1 MQRRSQFLT
10 ILVCFIASFALAN
23 AAFAQFAGANWKRWD
38 WSVLYPGDEASSTVA
53 RFLGAEG
60 SLEQCS
66 VGLFA
71 AEVEV
76 PPADDFAASSFSS
89 FGKCQIASVASQF
102 SRGTRWCHLQL
113 LAISQE
119 FRSTWETSFAELKY
133 QAELIGCAK
142 AALLEAESQRR
153 AHEYWSYYEDRN
165 RWLESSA
172 STMLNGK
179 SNWKLEALAKS
190 YWLNGTTEF
199 FFSSLSEAPSEKIA
213 ATGSEV
219 NRLLDQAASS
229 LLELNEQLVGNS
241 RWLLSSQK
249 RMKQTFRLASA
260 VLSRGENR
268 ADQNRAWLGKQ
279 SIQCCE
285 YFSTVVMLETRR
297 GIKRIETAVSEM
309 VEGAVSILG
318 WLPVEAIGYVF
329 AE

>member
-1 MQRRSQFLT
+1 M
-10 ILVCFIASFALAN
+10 
-23 AAFAQFAGANWKRWD
+23 
-38 WSVLYPGDEASSTVA
+38 
-53 RFLGAEG
+53 
-60 SLEQCS
+60 
-66 VGLFA
+66 GLFV
-71 AEVEV
+71 AETEV
-76 PPADDFAASSFSS
+76 PSAGDFAPPSYSS
-89 FGKCQIASVASQF
+89 FGKCQIASASSQF

-113 LAISQE
+113 LDISQE
-119 FRSTWETSFAELKY
+119 FRSTWEASLAELKY

-142 AALLEAESQRR
+142 AALLETESQRR
-153 AHEYWSYYEDRN
+153 AHEYWGYYEDRN
-165 RWLESSA
+165 RWLGSSA
-172 STMLNGK
+172 STMLNGE

-213 ATGSEV
+213 ATGIEV

-229 LLELNEQLVGNS
+229 LLDLNEQLVGNS

-279 SIQCCE
+279 SIHCCE
-285 YFSTVVMLETRR
+285 YFSTVVMLEARR
-297 GIKRIETAVSEM
+297 GIDRIETAVSEM
-309 VEGAVSILG
+309 VEGTVSILG